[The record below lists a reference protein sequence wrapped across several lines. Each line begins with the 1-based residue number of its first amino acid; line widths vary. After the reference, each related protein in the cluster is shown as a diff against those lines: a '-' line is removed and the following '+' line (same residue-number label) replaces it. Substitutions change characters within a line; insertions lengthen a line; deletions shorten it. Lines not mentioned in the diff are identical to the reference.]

1 VVYRNADVAPL
12 LATLRCLAGPATRAL
27 LAVDAARA
35 PDALAAFRAGAAA
48 DGWRVR
54 RVADALLDPVVRHP
68 DIQLLL
74 LRMSNA
80 SEADDDTDAEPGEPP
95 ATSAAASGDA
105 QADAAAWEARRLGTA
120 AARLLAGIGVPLQS

>member
-1 VVYRNADVAPL
+1 M
-12 LATLRCLAGPATRAL
+12 
-27 LAVDAARA
+27 
-35 PDALAAFRAGAAA
+35 
-48 DGWRVR
+48 R

-95 ATSAAASGDA
+95 ANSAAVTGDA

-120 AARLLAGIGVPLQS
+120 AARLLAGIGVPQQP